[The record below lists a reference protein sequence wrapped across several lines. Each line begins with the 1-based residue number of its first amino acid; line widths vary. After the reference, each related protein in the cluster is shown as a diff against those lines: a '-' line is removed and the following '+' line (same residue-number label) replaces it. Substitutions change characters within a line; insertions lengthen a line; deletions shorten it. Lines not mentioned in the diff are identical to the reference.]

1 MHKAYALLRLIG
13 SFGWL
18 AAADAQTSP
27 ASNTSTR
34 FDGTYAFVSWTKVNE
49 TYTTTATNHIGQC
62 PDLRGGPLKVLNG
75 EIRLGSRFAGTV
87 GSQGEFVMRLDATP
101 YRDSPGVEATVTGK
115 IDPNGTVN
123 ARRKGYYCSYH
134 LSWRKESR

>member
-1 MHKAYALLRLIG
+1 VHKAYASLWFIG

-49 TYTTTATNHIGQC
+49 TYTTTATNHVGQC
-62 PDLRGGPLKVLNG
+62 PDLRGGPLKVVNG

-101 YRDSPGVEATVTGK
+101 YRDSPGVEATVTGRPQRYGK
-115 IDPNGTVN
+115 CTAQG
-123 ARRKGYYCSYH
+123 
-134 LSWRKESR
+134 LLL